1 MKAQINSQEFLQEDL
16 MKQMEESHGDKIKKL
31 ESEKLAL
38 LNETADLKEKLKSQ
52 PDKSELIKK
61 IDELEKK
68 GGKRIR

>member
-1 MKAQINSQEFLQEDL
+1 

-52 PDKSELIKK
+52 PDKSNYKK
-61 IDELEKK
+61 IDELEKE
-68 GGKRIR
+68 GKVR

>member
-1 MKAQINSQEFLQEDL
+1 

-61 IDELEKK
+61 IDELEKRGAK
-68 GGKRIR
+68 VR